1 MPLTEPVFLGI
12 DPTSGKKSFTYA
24 VLDKDLRV
32 LSLADG
38 EVEDVVSYVEGQP
51 STVVAINAPSNL
63 NRGLVEKKLK
73 KEMTGQ
79 HQIRGAQMRMC
90 EYELRSHGIT
100 VSGTPSNMTS
110 CPSWMQLGF
119 SLYRKLEK
127 MGFSRYP
134 KSDSDHQVL
143 ETHPHACYCM
153 LADVTPQPKPSIE
166 GRLQRQLLLYERG
179 VRVRDSMDF
188 FEEITRH
195 KMMKGIWPVELLYLP
210 EHLDA
215 LVAAYTAWLAFRKPE
230 QISFIGDEKEG
241 QIVLPEKE
249 LKENY

>member
-1 MPLTEPVFLGI
+1 MPLIEPVFLGI

-24 VLDKDLRV
+24 VLDKDLR
-32 LSLADG
+32 LLALTDG
-38 EVEDVVSYVEGQP
+38 EAEDVLAFVESQP
-51 STVVAINAPSNL
+51 STVVAINAPSDL

-73 KEMTGQ
+73 KEMTAP
-79 HQIRGAQMRMC
+79 HQVRGAQMRLC
-90 EYELRSHGIT
+90 EYELRKHGIS
-100 VSGTPSNMTS
+100 VSGTPSHMTS

-119 SLYRKLEK
+119 GLYRKLEK
-127 MGFSRYP
+127 MGFSTYP
-134 KSDSDHQVL
+134 DLDAPHQL
-143 ETHPHACYCM
+143 METHPHACYCI
-153 LADVTPQPKPSIE
+153 LAETVPQSKPSLE

-179 VRVRDSMDF
+179 VRIRDSMDF

-210 EHLDA
+210 EELDA
-215 LVAAYTAWLAFRKPE
+215 LAAAYTAWLAYRKPE
-230 QISFIGDEKEG
+230 QVSLIGDKKEG